1 MMIRQSLQNIWAA
14 FTASLLR
21 LKALSK
27 KELIT
32 LLLDPSVRRILFV
45 PILAQSILFGYG
57 ATFNLEEAPYV
68 LYDAS
73 QTPDSR
79 ALSARLEANRIFKR
93 AAEVPSAQAFTAAV
107 ADGRALV
114 GFWIPEDFAQKLA
127 RGETA
132 PVYVAAD
139 ARNTTTANVAVG
151 YAAAIIEEFN
161 ASRQVRSV
169 LELKDRY
176 RYNENGIT
184 RWNIMTGL
192 ILGLAMIQVMLLAG
206 LAVSREREEGS
217 FDMMLMTPLT
227 PVEILIGKAVPP
239 IVIGVLQSAMIFA
252 VCRWWFDIPFA
263 GSLALLF
270 GVVLLFAASIVG
282 LALMISAWAIA
293 FGLLLSAVFKSQFT
307 AIQFAVIGS
316 YLPSLMLSGYLFDLR
331 SVPWFISAVGR
342 LMPPTYAIE
351 SVKIL
356 YLSGEPER
364 IVQANLALLAAAAL
378 GFFALALVFAR
389 KRLD

>member
-1 MMIRQSLQNIWAA
+1 MR
-14 FTASLLR
+14 
-21 LKALSK
+21 
-27 KELIT
+27 
-32 LLLDPSVRRILFV
+32 
-45 PILAQSILFGYG
+45 
-57 ATFNLEEAPYV
+57 
-68 LYDAS
+68 
-73 QTPDSR
+73 
-79 ALSARLEANRIFKR
+79 
-93 AAEVPSAQAFTAAV
+93 V
-107 ADGRALV
+107 A
-114 GFWIPEDFAQKLA
+114 
-127 RGETA
+127 
-132 PVYVAAD
+132 
-139 ARNTTTANVAVG
+139 

-282 LALMISAWAIA
+282 LALMISAWAQTLQQSVVACFI
-293 FGLLLSAVFKSQFT
+293 LL
-307 AIQFAVIGS
+307 
-316 YLPSLMLSGYLFDLR
+316 LPSLVLSGLMTPTAAMPEWMQTITILNPVRYGILVVRMIYFENAGISEIAPYLWPMTLIAAA
-331 SVPWFISAVGR
+331 SVPGAVWLFGR
-342 LMPPTYAIE
+342 KVA
-351 SVKIL
+351 
-356 YLSGEPER
+356 
-364 IVQANLALLAAAAL
+364 
-378 GFFALALVFAR
+378 
-389 KRLD
+389 

>member
-93 AAEVPSAQAFTAAV
+93 AAEVPSAQAFTAGGAAGRAPFGKIS

-282 LALMISAWAIA
+282 LALMISAWAQTLQQSVVACFI
-293 FGLLLSAVFKSQFT
+293 LL
-307 AIQFAVIGS
+307 
-316 YLPSLMLSGYLFDLR
+316 LPSLVLSGLMTPTAAMPEWMQTITILNPVRYGILVVRMIYFENAGISEIAPYLWPMTLIAAA
-331 SVPWFISAVGR
+331 SVPGAVWLFGR
-342 LMPPTYAIE
+342 KVA
-351 SVKIL
+351 
-356 YLSGEPER
+356 
-364 IVQANLALLAAAAL
+364 
-378 GFFALALVFAR
+378 
-389 KRLD
+389 

>member
-127 RGETA
+127 RGE
-132 PVYVAAD
+132 
-139 ARNTTTANVAVG
+139 TANVAVG

-282 LALMISAWAIA
+282 LALMISAWAQTLQQSVVACFI
-293 FGLLLSAVFKSQFT
+293 LL
-307 AIQFAVIGS
+307 
-316 YLPSLMLSGYLFDLR
+316 LPSLVLSGLMTPTAAMPEWMQTITILNPVRYGILVVRMIYFENAGISEIAPYLWPMTLIAAA
-331 SVPWFISAVGR
+331 SVPGAVWLFGR
-342 LMPPTYAIE
+342 KVA
-351 SVKIL
+351 
-356 YLSGEPER
+356 
-364 IVQANLALLAAAAL
+364 
-378 GFFALALVFAR
+378 
-389 KRLD
+389 

>member
-139 ARNTTTANVAVG
+139 ARNTT
-151 YAAAIIEEFN
+151 
-161 ASRQVRSV
+161 
-169 LELKDRY
+169 
-176 RYNENGIT
+176 
-184 RWNIMTGL
+184 M
-192 ILGLAMIQVMLLAG
+192 
-206 LAVSREREEGS
+206 
-217 FDMMLMTPLT
+217 
-227 PVEILIGKAVPP
+227 
-239 IVIGVLQSAMIFA
+239 LQSATLRQSSKNLTHPAKSDRFWSLKTA
-252 VCRWWFDIPFA
+252 TA
-263 GSLALLF
+263 TTKTASLA
-270 GVVLLFAASIVG
+270 GTS
-282 LALMISAWAIA
+282 
-293 FGLLLSAVFKSQFT
+293 
-307 AIQFAVIGS
+307 
-316 YLPSLMLSGYLFDLR
+316 
-331 SVPWFISAVGR
+331 
-342 LMPPTYAIE
+342 
-351 SVKIL
+351 
-356 YLSGEPER
+356 
-364 IVQANLALLAAAAL
+364 
-378 GFFALALVFAR
+378 
-389 KRLD
+389 

>member
-114 GFWIPEDFAQKLA
+114 GFWIPEDVAQKLA

-252 VCRWWFDIPFA
+252 VCRWWFALWRRAPFCGQHRGA
-263 GSLALLF
+263 GTHDFRLGAD
-270 GVVLLFAASIVG
+270 
-282 LALMISAWAIA
+282 
-293 FGLLLSAVFKSQFT
+293 T
-307 AIQFAVIGS
+307 A
-316 YLPSLMLSGYLFDLR
+316 
-331 SVPWFISAVGR
+331 AVGCSM
-342 LMPPTYAIE
+342 LH
-351 SVKIL
+351 S
-356 YLSGEPER
+356 
-364 IVQANLALLAAAAL
+364 AAA
-378 GFFALALVFAR
+378 FAR
-389 KRLD
+389 PLRPHDADSCHARMDADHYHSQSRPLRNSRGAHDLL

>member
-1 MMIRQSLQNIWAA
+1 MGGVHRVTPAVEGTLQ
-14 FTASLLR
+14 
-21 LKALSK
+21 

-282 LALMISAWAIA
+282 LGAHDFRLGAD
-293 FGLLLSAVFKSQFT
+293 T
-307 AIQFAVIGS
+307 A
-316 YLPSLMLSGYLFDLR
+316 
-331 SVPWFISAVGR
+331 AVGCSM
-342 LMPPTYAIE
+342 LH
-351 SVKIL
+351 S
-356 YLSGEPER
+356 
-364 IVQANLALLAAAAL
+364 AAA
-378 GFFALALVFAR
+378 FAR
-389 KRLD
+389 PLRPHDADSCHARMDADHYPFSIPSATEFSWCA

>member
-1 MMIRQSLQNIWAA
+1 M
-14 FTASLLR
+14 TLLR
-21 LKALSK
+21 
-27 KELIT
+27 
-32 LLLDPSVRRILFV
+32 RRILELCQQGLKPTV
-45 PILAQSILFGYG
+45 S
-57 ATFNLEEAPYV
+57 
-68 LYDAS
+68 
-73 QTPDSR
+73 
-79 ALSARLEANRIFKR
+79 LSAQRKCPQLRPLR
-93 AAEVPSAQAFTAAV
+93 QPLPTAAHLS
-107 ADGRALV
+107 AFGSLKTLRKNSHA
-114 GFWIPEDFAQKLA
+114 AK
-127 RGETA
+127 TA

-270 GVVLLFAASIVG
+270 GVVLHFCGQHRGAGTHDFRLGAD
-282 LALMISAWAIA
+282 
-293 FGLLLSAVFKSQFT
+293 T
-307 AIQFAVIGS
+307 A
-316 YLPSLMLSGYLFDLR
+316 
-331 SVPWFISAVGR
+331 AVGCSMLHSAAPFTR
-342 LMPPTYAIE
+342 PLRPHDADSSHARMDADHYHSQSRPLRNSRGAHD
-351 SVKIL
+351 
-356 YLSGEPER
+356 
-364 IVQANLALLAAAAL
+364 LL
-378 GFFALALVFAR
+378 
-389 KRLD
+389 